1 MKKVIILGATGTF
14 GTALTAKLLQETDC
28 KLTLFARHIQDKM
41 QNSERVNVISGDA
54 TNKAALQT
62 ALQGQDIVYC
72 AISGE
77 QLPEVAQNLVELLPV
92 YDIQRLLFMGAVGIY
107 NEIPV
112 ELDDEDNVRNNPEQV
127 PNRRAVDIVETST
140 LAYTV
145 LRPGYLQAGAEDDFV
160 LTFKGEQAKG
170 YISTLASVVKFAVRL
185 INDDNLYVRKRVSI
199 TKNMV

>member
-14 GTALTAKLLQETDC
+14 GTALTEKLLRETDC
-28 KLTLFARHIQDKM
+28 KLTLFARHMQNKM
-41 QNSERVNVISGDA
+41 QNSERVNAINGDA
-54 TNKAALQT
+54 TDKAVLQA

-77 QLPEVAQNLVELLPV
+77 QLPEVAQNLVELLPACG
-92 YDIQRLLFMGAVGIY
+92 IQRLLFMGAVGIY

-112 ELDDEDNVRNNPEQV
+112 DLDDEDNVRNIPEQV
-127 PNRRAVDIVETST
+127 PNRKAVDIVEASP

-145 LRPGYLQAGAEDDFV
+145 LRPGYLQAGEEDDFV

-170 YISTLASVVKFAVRL
+170 YISTLASVVNFAVQL
-185 INDDNLYVRKRVSI
+185 ITNDNLYVRKSVSI

>member
-1 MKKVIILGATGTF
+1 MKKIIILGATGTF